1 MKKVVKWLAAIAVI
15 GTLAGCAR
23 TAPIEQ
29 IQTTVSAGHTDA
41 QVKNAI
47 FRAGVQRQWIM
58 SETAPGIIKARQQAR
73 DHVAEVQINYSA
85 TGYSIRYVSSL
96 KPDGLRR

>member
-41 QVKNAI
+41 QVKTLFSAL
-47 FRAGVQRQWIM
+47 A
-58 SETAPGIIKARQQAR
+58 
-73 DHVAEVQINYSA
+73 YSA
-85 TGYSIRYVSSL
+85 SG
-96 KPDGLRR
+96 